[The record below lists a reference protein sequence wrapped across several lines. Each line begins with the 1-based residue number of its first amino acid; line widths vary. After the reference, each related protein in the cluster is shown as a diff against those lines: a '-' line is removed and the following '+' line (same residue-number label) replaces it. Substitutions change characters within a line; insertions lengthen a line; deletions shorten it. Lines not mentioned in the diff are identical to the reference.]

1 MGRRGEETQILLSY
15 LFVCYASRWF
25 IFLQKQLR
33 YVQKQFDKFPKG
45 KSNEAKQLIKQKL
58 KRRNPPLSWALGC
71 RCYVTCELYLLA
83 NISISSRGD
92 QRDRV

>member
-1 MGRRGEETQILLSY
+1 MFRSSSIN
-15 LFVCYASRWF
+15 
-25 IFLQKQLR
+25 
-33 YVQKQFDKFPKG
+33 FPKG

-92 QRDRV
+92 QRDRVQLWTTQRGKLTVKGKKGIKFRLVPLAA